1 MGLRI
6 QNNQHNPISP
16 FLGIYPRDIIIDE
29 SKELCARIF
38 FTELDIRAKKKKK
51 KQAKFPM
58 VEE

>member
-51 KQAKFPM
+51 KAS
-58 VEE
+58 